1 MQNLNKEIENLIF
14 IRNIIMLTSF
24 KAFKQDK
31 NGLGLFKI
39 LRSD

>member
-14 IRNIIMLTSF
+14 IRNTIMLTSF

-31 NGLGLFKI
+31 NGLGIFKI